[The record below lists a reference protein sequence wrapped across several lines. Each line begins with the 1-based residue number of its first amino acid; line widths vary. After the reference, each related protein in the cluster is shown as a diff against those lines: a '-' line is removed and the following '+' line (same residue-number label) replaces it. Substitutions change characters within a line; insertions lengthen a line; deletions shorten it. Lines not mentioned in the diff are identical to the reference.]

1 MSRLARLSHGGSVH
15 GQMTQKCVKKS
26 LFVRVLV
33 THCGSDESGDS
44 LGVFRVC

>member
-1 MSRLARLSHGGSVH
+1 M
-15 GQMTQKCVKKS
+15 GQYTDKMTQKCVKKS

-44 LGVFRVC
+44 LGVFSVC